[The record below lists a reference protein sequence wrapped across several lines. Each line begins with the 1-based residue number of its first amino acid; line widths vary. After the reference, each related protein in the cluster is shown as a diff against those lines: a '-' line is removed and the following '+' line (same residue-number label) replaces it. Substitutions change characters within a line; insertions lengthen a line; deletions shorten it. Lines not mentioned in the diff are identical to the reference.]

1 MTAADRGRPGLNRRL
16 AGASARKA
24 PQNPGDPNLPAP
36 VHRRLRLA
44 QPAAT
49 LLNRQ
54 TLCQSEQYVRDI
66 DWVAGEQSGVGAPDA
81 AIGRGDDDERPTWG
95 HVQIGEQHLAPPS
108 ALSARFA
115 AGQFAPASES

>member
-1 MTAADRGRPGLNRRL
+1 MAVMHAAASEVVHRHWWVAMGLNRRL

-24 PQNPGDPNLPAP
+24 PQKPGHPDLPAP

-66 DWVAGEQSGVGAPDA
+66 DRVSGEQSGIGAPLDSA
-81 AIGRGDDDERPTWG
+81 DEDLSHGRRCEFLG
-95 HVQIGEQHLAPPS
+95 
-108 ALSARFA
+108 
-115 AGQFAPASES
+115 AGVEILEGSREHHPG

>member
-66 DWVAGEQSGVGAPDA
+66 DWVAGEQSGIGAPLDSA
-81 AIGRGDDDERPTWG
+81 DEDPSHRRREFLG
-95 HVQIGEQHLAPPS
+95 AGVEILEGSGE
-108 ALSARFA
+108 
-115 AGQFAPASES
+115 